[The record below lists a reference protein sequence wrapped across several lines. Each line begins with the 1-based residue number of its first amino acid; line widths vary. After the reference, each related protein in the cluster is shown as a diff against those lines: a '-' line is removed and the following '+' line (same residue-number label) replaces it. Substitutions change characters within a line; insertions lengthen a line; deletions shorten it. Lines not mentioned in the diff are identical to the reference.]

1 MGANSKRQISQVLD
15 CSLKSVGTLPFD
27 FDTGSCAYKEKLIVL
42 CADKQKKLQPQSCYI
57 SSEAT
62 NFTATSMTTSRN
74 FRHYATQLAGAHGM
88 ILAVGDTLHVKA
100 EYFDMKEWKVTKKY
114 PFSDV
119 VYWAPLVVYAEQI
132 YVFGGQGQNQRA
144 TADLNTIARFSPLS
158 HSWSKVGELLSPRYG
173 HGAIIDMGNAVIVGG
188 NGRRTSEKCKIDN
201 SGIIKGACQAL
212 QLELDDYQFFPE
224 LNLVS
229 EDYCQETTSS

>member
-1 MGANSKRQISQVLD
+1 MGNINNTMIIYGGANSKRQISQVLD

-88 ILAVGDTLHVKA
+88 ILAVGDTLHAKA

-144 TADLNTIARFSPLS
+144 TADLNTIVTG
-158 HSWSKVGELLSPRYG
+158 SKSF
-173 HGAIIDMGNAVIVGG
+173 IFMSF
-188 NGRRTSEKCKIDN
+188 TFFQT
-201 SGIIKGACQAL
+201 IK
-212 QLELDDYQFFPE
+212 
-224 LNLVS
+224 
-229 EDYCQETTSS
+229 SSL